1 MDMSQS
7 KRKPYV
13 RQMKKKLVA
22 TQQPLYRIHGA

>member
-13 RQMKKKLVA
+13 RQMKKLVA